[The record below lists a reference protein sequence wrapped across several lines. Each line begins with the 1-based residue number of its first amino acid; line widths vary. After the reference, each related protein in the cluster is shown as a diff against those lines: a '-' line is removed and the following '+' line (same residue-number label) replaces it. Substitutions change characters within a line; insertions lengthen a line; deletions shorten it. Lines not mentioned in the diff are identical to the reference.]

1 MTQRDRD
8 YSEKRDFIRMQI
20 ETAITLTQSGQQF
33 EATCLDLS
41 STGMQIVAATHL
53 RMGDKVQVH
62 IPSEH
67 NELKGLDAETEVV
80 RVGTHEDGRQSLGL
94 AILSMS

>member
-8 YSEKRDFIRMQI
+8 YSEKRDFIRMNI
-20 ETAITLTQSGQQF
+20 ETAITLTQDDHCY

-41 STGMQIVAATHL
+41 STGMQVVAATSL
-53 RMGDKVQVH
+53 QMGDKVQVH

-67 NELKGLDAETEVV
+67 SELKGLDAETEVV
-80 RVGTHEDGRQSLGL
+80 RVGKHEDGRQSLGL
-94 AILSMS
+94 AILSMK

>member
-20 ETAITLTQSGQQF
+20 ETAITLTQGDEQF
-33 EATCLDLS
+33 PATCLDLS
-41 STGMQIVAATHL
+41 STGMQVIAAANL
-53 RMGDKVQVH
+53 QMGDKVRVH

-67 NELKGLDAETEVV
+67 NELKGLEADTEVV

-94 AILSMS
+94 AILSMN

>member
-20 ETAITLTQSGQQF
+20 ETEITLTQGGQRYK
-33 EATCLDLS
+33 ATCLDLS
-41 STGMQIVAATHL
+41 STGMQVVAATQFQ
-53 RMGDKVQVH
+53 MGDKVSVH

-67 NELKGLDAETEVV
+67 SELRGLDAETEVV
-80 RVGTHEDGRQSLGL
+80 RVGVHSDGQQSLGL
-94 AILSMS
+94 AIVSMN

>member
-1 MTQRDRD
+1 MTQSDRD
-8 YSEKRDFIRMQI
+8 YSEKRDFIRMHI
-20 ETAITLTQSGQQF
+20 ETTVTLTQGNQSY
-33 EATCLDLS
+33 EAVCLDLS
-41 STGMQIVAATHL
+41 STGMQVLAATRL
-53 RMGDKVQVH
+53 QMGDKVQVH

-80 RVGTHEDGRQSLGL
+80 RVGSHEDGRQSLGI